1 MIIPTMTTP
10 RFKSASQLP
19 LSAAAASGKASTNE
33 PHDAAAPTHLDHDAL
48 PPLASDASFWGM
60 ATTQFLG
67 AFNDNLFKQLILLL
81 ATPTAI
87 EAAAGKATDSQGLAM
102 VVFSIPFLLFSGI
115 AGYVSDR
122 ISKRWVVV
130 GAKCAEVLIMLLGF
144 CGFWWYAAVGFHGML
159 VVLFLMGTHSA
170 FFGPAKFGILPEMIR
185 HTDLPRANGI
195 FLMLTFMAIIFG
207 MAAAGYLLTY
217 SGGRVWLGSL
227 LCIGIAMLG
236 VLTSLLVRRVP
247 PAQPG
252 LEMRPSSW
260 GVPSEILD
268 LLRRD
273 RQLLLAIVVVSMF
286 WMVAGIVAS
295 TVNALGKTQLGLSD
309 KETSLLTTS
318 ISIGIAL
325 GCVLGGYVSRD
336 RVNGRVV
343 TVGAIG
349 LIVTL
354 IAMALPGGANDHLL
368 GYKGS
373 FPALILMG
381 TFTGMFVVPV
391 QVIIQSRPPRAEKG
405 RMIATM
411 NQCTWVGIILGSVI
425 YATCIWVLDRT
436 GWPRS
441 TIFAVTAVLML
452 PVAILYRPTDERLPE
467 AAPVNE

>member
-1 MIIPTMTTP
+1 MNMSRNKPTDA
-10 RFKSASQLP
+10 SA
-19 LSAAAASGKASTNE
+19 LSRAATNGEAAAASSPASVTG
-33 PHDAAAPTHLDHDAL
+33 AAFDHNTL
-48 PPLASDASFWGM
+48 PPLARDPSFWGM

-81 ATPTAI
+81 ATPTAV
-87 EAAAGKATDSQGLAM
+87 ELAAGKGSDSQGLAM
-102 VVFSIPFLLFSGI
+102 VVFSVPFLLFSGI
-115 AGYVSDR
+115 AGYLSDR

-144 CGFWWYAAVGFHGML
+144 CGFWWYDSVHFSGMM

-185 HTDLPRANGI
+185 QADLPRANGI

-217 SGGRVWLGSL
+217 SGGRIWLGSL
-227 LCIGIAMLG
+227 VCIGIAMIG
-236 VLTSLLVRRVP
+236 VITSLAVRRVP
-247 PAQPG
+247 AAQPS
-252 LEMRPSSW
+252 LEMRLSSW
-260 GVPSEILD
+260 GVPAEIVA

-295 TVNALGKTQLGLSD
+295 TVNALGKTQLGLPD
-309 KETSLLTTS
+309 KQTSLLTTS
-318 ISIGIAL
+318 ISVGIAA
-325 GCVLGGYVSRD
+325 GCVLGGYLSRD
-336 RVNGRVV
+336 RVNSRVV

-354 IAMALPGGANDHLL
+354 IAMALPGGPNHHLF
-368 GYKGS
+368 GYYGS
-373 FPALILMG
+373 FPVLILMG
-381 TFTGMFVVPV
+381 MFTGMFVVPV

-411 NQCTWVGIILGSVI
+411 NQCTWVGIILGSLI
-425 YATCIWVLDRT
+425 YAACIFVLDKT

-452 PVAILYRPTDERLPE
+452 PVALFYRPNDEPLPVTE
-467 AAPVNE
+467 PANE